1 VRAIEVTDNSVG
13 DAPMLPELLGQI
25 PADEV
30 SGHGARGGYGIT
42 ASGVGVIPFRISFMQ
57 QSPIID

>member
-1 VRAIEVTDNSVG
+1 VG

-30 SGHGARGGYGIT
+30 SGHGARGGYGIN
-42 ASGVGVIPFRISFMQ
+42 ASVAGVIPFRISFMQ
-57 QSPIID
+57 QSRSMQSSGMRHLGT